1 MIPIGVGTAYN
12 AIMEPIG
19 NTVRSP
25 GEIGRALR
33 VRRRELRMTQQAVAD
48 SIGVSRRVV
57 GELERGKPTVQL
69 QIAMDVSNVLG
80 LDMSLVARA

>member
-1 MIPIGVGTAYN
+1 
-12 AIMEPIG
+12 
-19 NTVRSP
+19 
-25 GEIGRALR
+25 
-33 VRRRELRMTQQAVAD
+33 MTQQAVAD